1 MVCEVRK
8 IDSNITGLAIA
19 EEVCPKQLPTFAVDG
34 FDPVWYGQ
42 EPNSYSDFGGELS
55 TVARAPID
63 PSRQNKKGTITDLDA
78 SGGYNTDVTKTN
90 LARVL
95 QGFFFA
101 DARRKASTES
111 FTLGTPNTALTGVV
125 AADNEYTAATGLI
138 GFNKPGALVFASG
151 FGIAANNGVKTVV
164 GATAGAVEV
173 AEAVVNE
180 AAPPVAAK
188 LEVCGFQF
196 GAGDAAI
203 AVTGNVARLTATA
216 ADLTTLGLIVGEW
229 IFIGGDLL
237 ANRFTGAV
245 NGYARIASIAATQ
258 IVFDDVSFVPAA
270 DAGATKTI
278 RIFFGTVIKN
288 EKLPALIKRRT
299 YQLERT
305 LGVGAESENG
315 TDQQAEYLEGAV
327 PNEFTLNI
335 PQADKLNADLTF
347 VAMDNTQRNGAA
359 GAENKV
365 KSTLAGSTLVPA
377 KGEDAFNTSSD
388 IYRIKMAILDA
399 ATSAPTPLFGYVSE
413 ANLSINNGI
422 TPNKAV
428 GILGAF
434 DTSAGNFTVGGS
446 ITAYFAS
453 IAAVKAVRQNA
464 DVSVNVIV
472 ASKNVGMI
480 YDIPLLGL
488 GGGRVNVEKDAPIT
502 IPVEPAGAENK
513 NGYTMLYNLFPYLPT
528 LAMPV

>member
-34 FDPVWYGQ
+34 YNPVWYGQ

-78 SGGYNTDVTKTN
+78 SGGYNTDVTKSN

-101 DARRKASTES
+101 DARRKPSTES
-111 FTLGTPNTALTGVV
+111 FALGVANTALTGVV
-125 AADNEYTAATGLI
+125 GADKEYGAAAGLA
-138 GFNKPGALVFASG
+138 GFNTAGALVFASG
-151 FGIAANNGVKTVV
+151 FSNATNNGLKTVASAD
-164 GATAGAVEV
+164 ATTVTVVEALV
-173 AEAVVNE
+173 DE

-188 LEVCGFQF
+188 LEVVGFQF
-196 GAGDAAI
+196 AAGDAAI

-216 ADLTTLGLIVGEW
+216 KDLTTLGLIVGEW
-229 IFIGGDLL
+229 IFIGGDSVDT
-237 ANRFTGAV
+237 RFAGAV
-245 NGYARIASIAATQ
+245 NGYARVASIAAGAIT
-258 IVFDDVSFVPAA
+258 FDDVTFVPAA

-305 LGVGAESENG
+305 LGVGPASENG

-347 VAMDNTQRNGAA
+347 VAMDNTQRDGAA
-359 GAENKV
+359 GDANKV

-388 IYRIKMAILDA
+388 IYRIKMAILDE
-399 ATSAPTPLFGYVSE
+399 ATSNPTPLFGYVSE
-413 ANLSINNGI
+413 ANVSINNGI

-428 GILGAF
+428 GHLGAI
-434 DTSAGNFTVGGS
+434 DTSAGNFEVGGS

-453 IAAVKAVRQNA
+453 IAAVTAVRRNA
-464 DVSVNVIV
+464 DVSLNVIV

-528 LAMPV
+528 LALPQ